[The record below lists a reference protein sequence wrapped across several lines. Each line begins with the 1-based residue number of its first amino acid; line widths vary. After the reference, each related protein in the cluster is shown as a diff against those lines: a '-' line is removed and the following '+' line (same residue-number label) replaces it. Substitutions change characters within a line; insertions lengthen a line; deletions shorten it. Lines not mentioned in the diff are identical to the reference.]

1 MMIILHIL
9 FNSVIYL
16 SDVNRVDEYRH
27 KGMRRKLSEELQ
39 KMGINDEGVLDAI
52 KKIPRHFFIDSTFEK
67 HAYTNKAFPIASG
80 QTISQPHTVA
90 NQTELLQCKQGDL
103 VLEIGTGSGYQCAVL
118 CEMGM
123 KVHSIERQKEL
134 FDSAGPLLREL
145 GYKPFLYYGDGY
157 KGKEAFAPFDGII
170 VTCGAPQVP
179 DALIEQLKIGG
190 RLVIPAGPDGKQR
203 MLTITKK
210 SDGELVEKD
219 YGDAA
224 FVPMLES
231 RARD

>member
-1 MMIILHIL
+1 MIEILHIL
-9 FNSVIYL
+9 FNLDIYL
-16 SDVNRVDEYRH
+16 SGVNRVDEYRH
-27 KGMRRKLSEELQ
+27 KGMRRKLSEELK
-39 KMGINDEGVLDAI
+39 KMGITNEDVLDAI

-90 NQTELLQCKQGDL
+90 NQTELLECKAGDL

-134 FDSAGPLLREL
+134 FDSAGPLLRYL

-170 VTCGAPQVP
+170 VTCGAPFVP
-179 DALIEQLKIGG
+179 DALINQLKEGG
-190 RLVIPAGPDGKQR
+190 RLVIPVGPDGNQR
-203 MLTITKK
+203 MLTIDKLEN
-210 SDGELVEKD
+210 GELVEKD
-219 YGDAA
+219 HGDAA

-231 RARD
+231 RSRD

>member
-1 MMIILHIL
+1 MIEILHIL
-9 FNSVIYL
+9 FNSLIYL

-27 KGMRRKLSEELQ
+27 KGMRRKLAEELQ
-39 KMGINDEGVLDAI
+39 QMGISHEAVLEAI
-52 KKIPRHFFIDSTFEK
+52 KTIPRHFFIDSTFEK
-67 HAYTNKAFPIASG
+67 HAYSNKAFPIASG

-90 NQTELLQCKQGDL
+90 NQSELLGCKEGDK

-134 FDSAGPLLREL
+134 FDTAGPLLRDL
-145 GYKPFLYYGDGY
+145 GYKPNLYYGDGY
-157 KGKEAFAPFDGII
+157 KGKEAFTPFDGII
-170 VTCGAPQVP
+170 VTCGAPFIPQ
-179 DALIEQLKIGG
+179 ALIDQLKVGG
-190 RLVIPAGPDGKQR
+190 RLVIPVGEEGKQK
-203 MLTITKK
+203 MLTIDKIAE
-210 SDGELVEKD
+210 GELVEND
-219 YGDAA
+219 HGDAA

>member
-1 MMIILHIL
+1 M
-9 FNSVIYL
+9 
-16 SDVNRVDEYRH
+16 NRVDEYRH
-27 KGMRRKLSEELQ
+27 KGMRLKLAEELQ
-39 KMGINDEGVLDAI
+39 KMGISDEEVLDAI

-90 NQTELLQCKQGDL
+90 NQTELLKCKTGDT

-157 KGKEAFAPFDGII
+157 KGKEVFSPFDGVI
-170 VTCGAPQVP
+170 VTCGAPFIP
-179 DALIEQLKIGG
+179 DALIDQLKVGG
-190 RLVIPAGPDGKQR
+190 RMVIPVGPEGKQR
-203 MLTITKK
+203 MVTIDKVAE
-210 SDGELVEKD
+210 GELVEKNH
-219 YGDAA
+219 GDAA

>member
-1 MMIILHIL
+1 MIEFLNIIFSSL
-9 FNSVIYL
+9 IYL

-27 KGMRRKLSEELQ
+27 KGMRRKLAEELQ
-39 KMGINDEGVLDAI
+39 QLGISHEAVLEAI
-52 KKIPRHFFIDSTFEK
+52 KTIPRHFFIDSTFEK
-67 HAYTNKAFPIASG
+67 HAYSNKAFPIASG

-90 NQTELLQCKQGDL
+90 NQSELLGCKEGDK

-134 FDSAGPLLREL
+134 FDTAGPLLRDL
-145 GYKPFLYYGDGY
+145 GYKPNLYYGDGY

-170 VTCGAPQVP
+170 VTCGAPFIPQ
-179 DALIEQLKIGG
+179 ALIDQLKVGG
-190 RLVIPAGPDGKQR
+190 RLVIPLGEEGKQK
-203 MLTITKK
+203 MLTIDKIAE
-210 SDGELVEKD
+210 GELVEND
-219 YGDAA
+219 HGDAA

>member
-1 MMIILHIL
+1 
-9 FNSVIYL
+9 
-16 SDVNRVDEYRH
+16 VNRVDEYRH
-27 KGMRRKLSEELQ
+27 KGMRLKLVEELQ
-39 KMGINDEGVLDAI
+39 KMGISDQKVLDAI

-90 NQTELLQCKQGDL
+90 NQTELLKCKTGDT

-157 KGKEAFAPFDGII
+157 KGKEVFAPFDGVI
-170 VTCGAPQVP
+170 VTCGAPFIP
-179 DALIEQLKIGG
+179 DALIDQLKVGG
-190 RLVIPAGPDGKQR
+190 RLVIPVGPEGKQR
-203 MLTITKK
+203 MLTIDKVAE
-210 SDGELVEKD
+210 GELVEKNH
-219 YGDAA
+219 GDAA

>member
-1 MMIILHIL
+1 
-9 FNSVIYL
+9 
-16 SDVNRVDEYRH
+16 VNRVDEYRH
-27 KGMRRKLSEELQ
+27 KGMRRKLTEELQ
-39 KMGINDEGVLDAI
+39 KMGISDEKVLDAI

-90 NQTELLQCKQGDL
+90 NQTELLKCKTGDT

-157 KGKEAFAPFDGII
+157 KGKEVFAPFDGVI
-170 VTCGAPQVP
+170 VTCGAPFIP
-179 DALIEQLKIGG
+179 DALIDQLKVGG
-190 RLVIPAGPDGKQR
+190 RLVIPVGPEGKQR
-203 MLTITKK
+203 MLTIDKVTEV
-210 SDGELVEKD
+210 ELVEKD
-219 YGDAA
+219 HGDAA

-231 RARD
+231 RSRD

>member
-1 MMIILHIL
+1 
-9 FNSVIYL
+9 
-16 SDVNRVDEYRH
+16 
-27 KGMRRKLSEELQ
+27 MRLKLVEELQ
-39 KMGINDEGVLDAI
+39 KMGISDQKVLDAI

-90 NQTELLQCKQGDL
+90 NQTELLKCKTGDT

-157 KGKEAFAPFDGII
+157 KGKEVFAPFDGVI
-170 VTCGAPQVP
+170 VTCGAPFIP
-179 DALIEQLKIGG
+179 DALIDQLKVGG
-190 RLVIPAGPDGKQR
+190 RLVIPVGPEGKQR
-203 MLTITKK
+203 MLTIDKVAE
-210 SDGELVEKD
+210 GELVEKNH
-219 YGDAA
+219 GDAA